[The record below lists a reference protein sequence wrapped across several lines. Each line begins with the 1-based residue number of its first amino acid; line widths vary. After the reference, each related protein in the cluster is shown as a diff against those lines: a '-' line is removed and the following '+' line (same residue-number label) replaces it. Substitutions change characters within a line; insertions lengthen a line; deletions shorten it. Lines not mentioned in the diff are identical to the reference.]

1 MRNGAYCQSL
11 VWVAAMAVGIGIL
24 TSAACFPVRIFQ
36 IIPWSVPVPGRSG
49 DRTFVPNT
57 LPGVP
62 ELGMR
67 YDIKRRKLQR
77 RDCSAS
83 TRSAGEVGERPSGRA
98 VCRRQSA
105 LGGGGEPWVAV
116 CRRLAAFRVGNEVLR
131 ITRGKGCKALP
142 TTAPPP
148 PKSGG
153 DFGKCQG
160 KGDTEPGATTRGFLS

>member
-24 TSAACFPVRIFQ
+24 PDTSAACFPVCAFQ
-36 IIPWSVPVPGRSG
+36 IISWAIPVSGRSG
-49 DRTFVPNT
+49 DKIFVTNAS
-57 LPGVP
+57 LGVP
-62 ELGMR
+62 ELGVIC
-67 YDIKRRKLQR
+67 DIKRHKLQR

-83 TRSAGEVGERPSGRA
+83 IRSAGEVGEWPSGRA

-105 LGGGGEPWVAV
+105 LGDGGEPWVAV
-116 CRRLAAFRVGNEVLR
+116 CRRLAAFRVGNEVSR

-148 PKSGG
+148 PKGGG
-153 DFGKCQG
+153 DFGKC
-160 KGDTEPGATTRGFLS
+160 RG